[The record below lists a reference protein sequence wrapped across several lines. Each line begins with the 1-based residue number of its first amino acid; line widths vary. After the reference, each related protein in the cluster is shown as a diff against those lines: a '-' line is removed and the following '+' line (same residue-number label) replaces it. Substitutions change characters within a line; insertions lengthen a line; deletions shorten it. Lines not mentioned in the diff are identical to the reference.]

1 VCYLHAFPSY
11 EAVKVSPWSF
21 QPGVATCTGDC
32 RVGGDSPSSWAPP
45 LGEAVT
51 AGLTLAPR
59 SGVVDGLNVAAP
71 VGRGLGDAPPGVGR
85 GETVAAG
92 DALAVCA
99 DIGTIAA
106 TRTTSMAP
114 SKSNVFISDWGSAQ
128 SNESPT
134 NKNRHTS
141 LPRM

>member
-1 VCYLHAFPSY
+1 M
-11 EAVKVSPWSF
+11 
-21 QPGVATCTGDC
+21 
-32 RVGGDSPSSWAPP
+32 GGDSPSSWAPP

-71 VGRGLGDAPPGVGR
+71 DVVGDPVANGLAARVGRGLGDAPPRVGR

-106 TRTTSMAP
+106 SRMTSMAP
-114 SKSNVFISDWGSAQ
+114 SKSNVFISDRGSAQ
-128 SNESPT
+128 SDESPT
-134 NKNRHTS
+134 KKNRHTS

>member
-1 VCYLHAFPSY
+1 M
-11 EAVKVSPWSF
+11 E
-21 QPGVATCTGDC
+21 
-32 RVGGDSPSSWAPP
+32 GDSPSSWAPP

-51 AGLTLAPR
+51 AGLTIPPR
-59 SGVVDGLNVAAP
+59 SGVVDGLDIAAP
-71 VGRGLGDAPPGVGR
+71 DLVGDPVANGLAVRVGRGPGDALPRVGR

-106 TRTTSMAP
+106 SRTTSMAP
-114 SKSNVFISDWGSAQ
+114 SKSNVFISDRGSAQ
-128 SNESPT
+128 SDERST
-134 NKNRHTS
+134 KKNRHTS